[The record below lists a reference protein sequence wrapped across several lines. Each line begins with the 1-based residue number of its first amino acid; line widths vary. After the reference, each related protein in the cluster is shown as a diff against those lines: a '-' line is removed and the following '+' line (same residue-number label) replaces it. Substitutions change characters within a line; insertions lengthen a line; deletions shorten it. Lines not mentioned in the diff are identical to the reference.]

1 MNRKCLNEKAFAAYL
16 SEILGYTPK
25 MTERTLKSVKAMDS
39 QVLEW
44 FVDWMETGLYPQTPV
59 EGVTARE
66 LLEKAELG
74 LNPVSVFLTLDFL
87 KKDPAGAKYILT
99 QRAEKRDMDEKK
111 MEILYEQIKNRM
123 KI

>member
-1 MNRKCLNEKAFAAYL
+1 MKGFNEKDFTAYL
-16 SEILGYTPK
+16 SEALRYTPK
-25 MTERTLKSVKAMDS
+25 MTARTLESVKAMDP
-39 QVLEW
+39 QVREW
-44 FVDWMETGLYPQTPV
+44 LIDWMETGLYPQNPV

-99 QRAEKRDMDEKK
+99 QRAEKRDIDEKK

-123 KI
+123 EI